1 MFKIA
6 MMLLVAVSFV
16 LSPAFAEPTIEV
28 SVYTENIK
36 ALDSVMVVGKVTG
49 VSNFKPVKL
58 TVTDPQGITVYAPL
72 LTIGENGQ
80 FTKLIQPTLP
90 SFKEGT
96 YTIVASH
103 EDTKITA
110 KTQFTVSSQ
119 ELPKNTINIPEVT
132 ISTKDNK
139 PVAPSGISILAD
151 AVNGSD
157 VITITGNTSIRSTDI
172 TLIVSS
178 PTGNLVTIA
187 QVTPGTFGDFEKD
200 IKTGGPLWKED
211 GVYTITANQGA
222 ASEYKKS
229 IKVEIKDG
237 VIVPEFG
244 AIAVLI
250 LAISIVSIIIFSAKS
265 KLSIL
270 PRY

>member
-16 LSPAFAEPTIEV
+16 ASPVFAEPTIEV
-28 SVYTENIK
+28 SVYNENIK
-36 ALDSVMVVGKVTG
+36 ALDSVMIVGKITG

-58 TVTDPQGITVYAPL
+58 TVTDPQGIIVYAPL

-90 SFKEGT
+90 SFKDGT

-110 KTQFTVSSQ
+110 KTQFTVSAQ
-119 ELPKNTINIPEVT
+119 ELPRNTVDLPGEIAVT
-132 ISTKDNK
+132 EDNK
-139 PVAPSGISILAD
+139 PAASGISMSAD

-157 VITITGNTSIRSTDI
+157 VITIAGNTSIRSTDI

-211 GVYTITANQGA
+211 GTYTITANQGA

-229 IKVEIKDG
+229 INVEIKDG
-237 VIVPEFG
+237 VVVPEFG
-244 AIAVLI
+244 AIAALV
-250 LAISIVSIIIFSAKS
+250 LAISVVSIIILSTKS

>member
-6 MMLLVAVSFV
+6 MVLLVAVSFAV
-16 LSPAFAEPTIEV
+16 SPVFAESTIEV

-36 ALDSVMVVGKVTG
+36 ALDSVMVVGKITG
-49 VSNFKPVKL
+49 VANYKPVKL
-58 TVTDPQGITVYAPL
+58 TVTDPQGVIVYAPL
-72 LTIGENGQ
+72 LTIGDNGQ
-80 FTKLIQPTLP
+80 FTKLLQPTIP
-90 SFKEGT
+90 SFKVGT

-110 KTQFTVSSQ
+110 KTQFTVSPQ
-119 ELPKNTINIPEVT
+119 DLPKNTIDQPQEPPTVEQ
-132 ISTKDNK
+132 KQ
-139 PVAPSGISILAD
+139 PVAKSGITMSAD
-151 AVNGSD
+151 AINGSD
-157 VITITGNTSIRSTDI
+157 VIKIIGNTSIRSTDI

-187 QVTPGTFGDFEKD
+187 QVTPGTFGNFETN

-211 GVYTITANQGA
+211 GIYTITANQGA
-222 ASEYKKS
+222 ASEYKES

-237 VIVPEFG
+237 VVIPEFG
-244 AIAVLI
+244 VVTALVLV
-250 LAISIVSIIIFSAKS
+250 ISIVSIIIVTAKS
-265 KLSIL
+265 KLNIL